1 MKTIIKKNSIKLKF
15 KLCNWKGSFFLIK
28 LNRMENNKKKGLLLI
43 MSGPSGV
50 GKGTVREKLM
60 EDKSLNLFYSV
71 SMTTRNMRPGEV
83 NGREYYFV
91 TKEDFMKQVADDN
104 LLEWAEYVGNCY
116 GTPRDKVEAM
126 RNEGKNVLLEIDVK
140 GAENVFKKVPDVV
153 SIFIA
158 PPSVEELRNR
168 LKGRG
173 TESDEVINN
182 RVNAAAKEL
191 EYKGLYKHVVIND
204 KLEDAVEEIR
214 QIIKRG
220 M

>member
-1 MKTIIKKNSIKLKF
+1 
-15 KLCNWKGSFFLIK
+15 
-28 LNRMENNKKKGLLLI
+28 MENMKKKGLLLI

-50 GKGTVREKLM
+50 GKGTVREVLM

-91 TKEDFMKQVADDN
+91 TKEEFMENVARDN

-126 RNEGKNVLLEIDVK
+126 REEGKNVLLEIDVK
-140 GAENVFKKVPDVV
+140 GATNVFKKVPDAI

-158 PPSVEELRNR
+158 PPSVEELSNR
-168 LKGRG
+168 LRGRG
-173 TESDEVINN
+173 TESEEVIAD
-182 RVNAAAKEL
+182 RVSRALKEL
-191 EYKGLYKHVVIND
+191 EYKDLYKYVNKSLRYNLCENLFRTFIFQFI
-204 KLEDAVEEIR
+204 LFS
-214 QIIKRG
+214 
-220 M
+220 

>member
-1 MKTIIKKNSIKLKF
+1 
-15 KLCNWKGSFFLIK
+15 
-28 LNRMENNKKKGLLLI
+28 MENNKKKGLLLI

-50 GKGTVREKLM
+50 GKGTVREELM
-60 EDKSLNLFYSV
+60 KDKSLNLFYSV

-214 QIIKRG
+214 QIIKKG

>member
-1 MKTIIKKNSIKLKF
+1 
-15 KLCNWKGSFFLIK
+15 
-28 LNRMENNKKKGLLLI
+28 MENMKKKGLLLI

-50 GKGTVREKLM
+50 GKGTVREMLM

-91 TKEDFMKQVADDN
+91 TREEFMENVARDN

-140 GAENVFKKVPDVV
+140 GATNVFSKVPDAI

-158 PPSVEELRNR
+158 PPSVEELGNR
-168 LKGRG
+168 LRGRG
-173 TESDEVINN
+173 TESEEVIAN
-182 RVNAAAKEL
+182 RVARAAKEL
-191 EYKGLYKHVVIND
+191 EYKDLYKYVVIND
-204 KLEDAVEEIR
+204 KLEDCVDEIR
-214 QIIKRG
+214 QIIKAK